1 MSLPKE
7 INYSK
12 TSSLPKGTSSLN
24 CVVSPANG
32 ATFGESQQIQFNLP
46 SRSYLV
52 PESMYLRYKI
62 TFAGQTADA
71 DVKGAFP
78 SFTPFQRLETLVGSS
93 VVESISNW
101 HQLNNMLMTCKVNY
115 GQKCGLAFQS
125 GVGLTAGSTAFTF
138 DNMNG
143 HDLIITTDS
152 YFAALPLNCLFA
164 NADRLVPLKY
174 MAASTIQLTT
184 DTIANMCHAG
194 TTLPTSV
201 SISNVELVFD
211 LVDFNAEVDD
221 AVASMVDDRGKI
233 MIKSQSYMSSGQTTT
248 AVSSGSLEFIYSMRL
263 ASIKSL
269 FLIMSGTHANSV
281 NKIFDSLDITTGN
294 GSYQFFI
301 ASTPY
306 PSRAI
311 STVLNKAG
319 VMAELSN
326 AFGPAHDLISTNFSI
341 TPAEF
346 LKTNNSTTTVIQPGK
361 FYVGTNTE
369 RLSTNAVLL
378 SGVSSQNSPISVRC
392 DINTVTTNSQVLNL
406 VALFDAIIEIDVM
419 SKQVQI
425 LQ

>member
-12 TSSLPKGTSSLN
+12 TSSLPKGTSMLS

-32 ATFGESQQIQFNLP
+32 SSFGESQQIQFNLP

-52 PESMYLRYKI
+52 PESVYLRYKI
-62 TFAGQTADA
+62 NFAGQTADA

-78 SFTPFQRLETLVGSS
+78 AFTPFQRLETLVGSS

-115 GQKCGLAFQS
+115 GQKAGLAYQM
-125 GVGLTAGSTAFTF
+125 GVGLTAGTTAFSF

-143 HDLIITTDS
+143 HDLIITTDT
-152 YFAALPLNCLFA
+152 YYCAIPVNCLFA

-184 DTIANMCHAG
+184 DTIANMAYAA

-201 SISNVELVFD
+201 AITNLELCFD
-211 LVDFNAEVDD
+211 LVDFNSEVDD
-221 AVASMVDDRGKI
+221 AVASMVDERGKL
-233 MIKSQSYMSSGQTTT
+233 MIKSQSYMSSGQTT
-248 AVSSGSLEFIYSMRL
+248 AASSVGSLEYIFSMRL

-269 FLIMSGTHANSV
+269 FLIMSGTHANSI
-281 NKIFDSLDITTGN
+281 NKIFDSFDITAGN
-294 GSYQFFI
+294 GSYQFFV

-346 LKTNNSTTTVIQPGK
+346 LKNNNGTTTIAQPAK
-361 FYVGTNTE
+361 FYIGTNTE
-369 RLSTNAVLL
+369 RLSTNSVLL
-378 SGVSSQNSPISVRC
+378 SGVSSQNSPLSVL
-392 DINTVTTNSQVLNL
+392 INLGSTATVSQVLNL
-406 VALFDAIIEIDVM
+406 VALFDAIIEIDVAT
-419 SKQVQI
+419 KQVQI

>member
-12 TSSLPKGTSSLN
+12 TSSLPKGTSSLS

-46 SRSYLV
+46 SRSYMV
-52 PESMYLRYKI
+52 PESIYLRYKI
-62 TFAGQTADA
+62 NFAGQTADA

-78 SFTPFQRLETLVGSS
+78 AFTPFQRLETLIGSS

-101 HQLNNMLMTCKVNY
+101 HQLANMLMTCKVNY
-115 GQKCGLAFQS
+115 GQKAGLTYQM
-125 GVGLTAGSTAFTF
+125 GVGLTAGTTAFTF

-143 HDLIITTDS
+143 HDLIVTSDTYYCAI
-152 YFAALPLNCLFA
+152 PVNCLFA
-164 NADRLVPLKY
+164 NADRLIPLKY
-174 MAASTIQLTT
+174 MAASTIQFTT
-184 DTIANMCHAG
+184 DTIANMCYAG

-201 SISNVELVFD
+201 TLSNLELCFD
-211 LVDFNAEVDD
+211 LIDFNSEVDD
-221 AVASMVDDRGKI
+221 AIASMVDDRGKL
-233 MIKSQSYMSSGQTTT
+233 MIKSQSYLSSGQTTA
-248 AVSSGSLEFIYSMRL
+248 AVSSGSLEYIYSMRL

-269 FLIMSGTHANSV
+269 YLIMSGTHANSI
-281 NKIFDSLDITTGN
+281 NKIFDSFDITTGN
-294 GSYQFFI
+294 GSYQFFV
-301 ASTPY
+301 ASNPY

-326 AFGPAHDLISTNFSI
+326 GFGPAHDLSTTNFSI

-346 LKTNNSTTTVIQPGK
+346 LKTNNSTTTIVQPAK
-361 FYVGTNTE
+361 FFVGTNTE

-378 SGVSSQNSPISVRC
+378 SGVSSQNSPISVRI
-392 DINTVTTNSQVLNL
+392 DINTATTNSQVLNL
-406 VALFDAIIEIDVM
+406 VAQFDAIIELDVM
-419 SKQVQI
+419 NKQVQI

>member
-12 TSSLPKGTSSLN
+12 TSSLPKGTSTLS

-32 ATFGESQQIQFNLP
+32 ASFGESQQIQFNLP

-52 PESMYLRYKI
+52 PESIYLRYKI

-78 SFTPFQRLETLVGSS
+78 AFTPFQRLETLVGSS

-101 HQLNNMLMTCKVNY
+101 HQLANMLMTSKVNY
-115 GQKCGLAFQS
+115 GQKAGLSYQM
-125 GVGLTAGSTAFTF
+125 GVGLTAGTTAFTF

-143 HDLIITTDS
+143 HDLIVTSDTYYCAI
-152 YFAALPLNCLFA
+152 PVNCLFA
-164 NADRLVPLKY
+164 NADRLIPLKY

-184 DTIANMCHAG
+184 DTIANMCYAA

-201 SISNVELVFD
+201 ALTNLELCFD
-211 LVDFNAEVDD
+211 LIDFNNEVDD
-221 AVASMVDDRGKI
+221 AVASMADDRGKL
-233 MIKSQSYMSSGQTTT
+233 MIKSQSYLSSGQTTA
-248 AVSSGSLEFIYSMRL
+248 AVSSGSLEYIYSMRL

-269 FLIMSGTHANSV
+269 YLIMSGTHANSI

-301 ASTPY
+301 ASNPY

-311 STVLNKAG
+311 STILNKAG
-319 VMAELSN
+319 IMAELSN
-326 AFGPAHDLISTNFSI
+326 AFGPAHDLSTTNFSI

-346 LKTNNSTTTVIQPGK
+346 LKTNNSTTTIVQPAK
-361 FYVGTNTE
+361 FFVGTNTE
-369 RLSTNAVLL
+369 RLSTNSVLL
-378 SGVSSQNSPISVRC
+378 SGVSSQNSPISVRV
-392 DINTVTTNSQVLNL
+392 DINTATTNAQVLNL
-406 VALFDAIIEIDVM
+406 VALFDAIIEVDVM
-419 SKQVQI
+419 TKQVQI

>member
-12 TSSLPKGTSSLN
+12 TSSLPKGTSSLS

-32 ATFGESQQIQFNLP
+32 ASFGESQQIQFNLP

-52 PESMYLRYKI
+52 PESIYLRYKI
-62 TFAGQTADA
+62 NFAGQSADA

-78 SFTPFQRLETLVGSS
+78 AFTPFQRLETLVGSS

-115 GQKCGLAFQS
+115 GQKAGLAYQM
-125 GVGLTAGSTAFTF
+125 GVGLTSGATAFTF

-143 HDLIITTDS
+143 HDLIITTDT
-152 YFAALPLNCLFA
+152 YYCAIPVNCLFA

-201 SISNVELVFD
+201 TLTNLELCFD
-211 LVDFNAEVDD
+211 LIDFNAEVDD
-221 AVASMVDDRGKI
+221 AVASMVDDRGKL
-233 MIKSQSYMSSGQTTT
+233 MIKSQSYLSSGQTT
-248 AVSSGSLEFIYSMRL
+248 AASSLGSLEYIFSMRL

-269 FLIMSGTHANSV
+269 FLIMSGTHANSI
-281 NKIFDSLDITTGN
+281 NKIFDSFDITSGN
-294 GSYQFFI
+294 GSYQFFV

-306 PSRAI
+306 PSRPI

-346 LKTNNSTTTVIQPGK
+346 LKNNNGTTTIVQKGA
-361 FYVGTNTE
+361 FFVGTNTE

-378 SGVSSQNSPISVRC
+378 SGVSSQNSPLSVL
-392 DINTVTTNSQVLNL
+392 INLGTTATVSQVLNL
-406 VALFDAIIEIDVM
+406 VALFDAIIEIDVAT
-419 SKQVQI
+419 KQVQI

>member
-12 TSSLPKGTSSLN
+12 TSSLPKGTSALS

-32 ATFGESQQIQFNLP
+32 ASFGESQQIQFNLP

-52 PESMYLRYKI
+52 PESIYLRYKI
-62 TFAGQTADA
+62 AFTGQTADA

-78 SFTPFQRLETLVGSS
+78 AFTPFQRLETLVGSS

-101 HQLNNMLMTCKVNY
+101 HQLANMLMTCKVNY
-115 GQKCGLAFQS
+115 GQKAGLAYQM
-125 GVGLTAGSTAFTF
+125 GVGLTAGTTAFTF

-143 HDLIITTDS
+143 HDLIVTTDT
-152 YFAALPLNCLFA
+152 YYCAVPVNCLFA
-164 NADRLVPLKY
+164 NADRLIPLKY
-174 MAASTIQLTT
+174 MPASTIQLTT
-184 DTIANMCHAG
+184 DTIANMCYAA
-194 TTLPTSV
+194 TTLPTGV
-201 SISNVELVFD
+201 ALTNLELCFD
-211 LVDFNAEVDD
+211 LIDFNSEVDD
-221 AVASMVDDRGKI
+221 AIASMVDDRGKL
-233 MIKSQSYMSSGQTTT
+233 MIKSQSYLSSGQTT
-248 AVSSGSLEFIYSMRL
+248 AQVSSGSLEYIYSMRL

-269 FLIMSGTHANSV
+269 YLIMSGTHANSI

-294 GSYQFFI
+294 GSYQFFV
-301 ASTPY
+301 ASNPY

-319 VMAELSN
+319 IMAELSN
-326 AFGPAHDLISTNFSI
+326 AFGPAHDLTSTNFSI

-346 LKTNNSTTTVIQPGK
+346 LKTNNSTTTIVQPAK
-361 FYVGTNTE
+361 FFVGVNTE

-378 SGVSSQNSPISVRC
+378 SGVSSQNSPISVRI
-392 DINTVTTNSQVLNL
+392 DIGTQTTNQQVLNL
-406 VALFDAIIEIDVM
+406 VALFDAIIELDVAN
-419 SKQVQI
+419 KQVQI